1 MIHCEKNKKKY
12 NIAAISSN
20 YNFNIMN
27 YRHCIFL
34 PVVVLFFLFPRESY
48 SQKNEYNYPEFDF
61 SKGIGIKSPD
71 SSFFLNFGFRFQPR
85 ISYTSADLEVFDF
98 GNIEARIR
106 RLRLKFN
113 GYVFDPKVAYKIE
126 LAFENTSLDL
136 EEASLPNII
145 LDAVVFYNPNEN
157 WSFSFGQT
165 KLPGNRERVISSGNL
180 EMVDRT
186 YVNSRFNIDRDM
198 GIQAHYTN
206 NVNNFYYAVKG
217 AISSGEGRNFITTDE
232 GLAYT
237 GRVEILP
244 LGKFE
249 NKGDY
254 SMGDFEREKTP
265 KLGLGFT
272 AHTNQNAIRQ
282 RGQTG
287 RFLYEPRDL
296 TSFFLDMMFK
306 YNGWAVMAEYDTRS
320 TNDPITVNEDGD
332 IRYVYVGKGTWFQG
346 SYVFKRNWSLIGR
359 LTFLFPD
366 QEISD
371 YTDQINEYAVGIAK
385 YIRGHKFK
393 VQADIAYNDRYN
405 SYREQLVEDN
415 WQIRFQVEIGI

>member
-1 MIHCEKNKKKY
+1 
-12 NIAAISSN
+12 
-20 YNFNIMN
+20 MN
-27 YRHCIFL
+27 YRFSLSLLIVILIFIL
-34 PVVVLFFLFPRESY
+34 PKDSFGQE
-48 SQKNEYNYPEFDF
+48 NEYNFPEFDF

-71 SSFFLNFGFRFQPR
+71 TSFFLNFGLRFQPR
-85 ISYTSADLEVFDF
+85 ISYTSADLEVIDF
-98 GNIEARIR
+98 GSIEARIR

-113 GYVFDPKVAYKIE
+113 GYVFDPKFAFKVE
-126 LAFENTSLDL
+126 LAFENTSFLL

-145 LDAVVFYNPNEN
+145 LDAVFFYNPNEN

-180 EMVDRT
+180 EMVERT
-186 YVNSRFNIDRDM
+186 FINSRFNIDRDM

-206 NVNNFYYAVKG
+206 NTNNVYYAIKG

-249 NKGDY
+249 GKGDY
-254 SMGDFEREKTP
+254 SMGDLEREKTP

-272 AHTNQNAIRQ
+272 AHTNRNAIRQ

-287 RFLYEPRDL
+287 GLLYEPRDL
-296 TSFFLDMMFK
+296 NSYFLDMILK
-306 YNGWAVMAEYDTRS
+306 YNGWSLMAEYDTRS
-320 TNDPITVNEDGD
+320 TTDPITINADGE
-332 IRYVYVGKGTWFQG
+332 IQYVYAGKGTWFQG
-346 SYVFKRNWSLIGR
+346 SYVFKRNWSLAAR
-359 LTFLFPD
+359 LSFLMPD
-366 QEISD
+366 EEISD
-371 YTDQINEYAVGIAK
+371 FTDDVNEYAIGVTK
-385 YIRGHKFK
+385 YLKGHKFK
-393 VQADIAYNDRYN
+393 AQADIAYEDRYN
-405 SYREQLVEDN
+405 NYREQLADDN